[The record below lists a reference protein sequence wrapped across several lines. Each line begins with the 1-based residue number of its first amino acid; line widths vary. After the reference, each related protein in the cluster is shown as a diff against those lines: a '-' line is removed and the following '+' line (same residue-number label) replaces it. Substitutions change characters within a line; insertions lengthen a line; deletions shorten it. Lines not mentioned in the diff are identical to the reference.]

1 MLILNAA
8 GLQIRPSGAT
18 DWRQASVR
26 NFAQSDLQSDCP
38 EYKHLQCVNK
48 QTSIKMA

>member
-8 GLQIRPSGAT
+8 GLQIRPSG
-18 DWRQASVR
+18 RQASVR

-48 QTSIKMA
+48 